1 MRLTGW
7 RRSRNAICL
16 NAERWRRAMPQAV
29 KLGACR
35 LWRSVQFTG
44 CLAGANRRSDAQCR

>member
-16 NAERWRRAMPQAV
+16 NAERWKRTMPQAV
-29 KLGACR
+29 KLVACR
-35 LWRSVQFTG
+35 PWRSVQFTG
-44 CLAGANRRSDAQCR
+44 CLTGANRRSDARCR